1 MIARLD
7 CEKCRQ
13 PWPSPRSLPR
23 QGRSL
28 LRVQRRAIRSKVG
41 TIMETL
47 VILAAA
53 AATLLA
59 CVFVVTLSKGPP
71 RPPLRLPREE
81 EWADDADAV
90 VKALIPSQP
99 SPIDRGAQVLD
110 ARVLDDPIRD
120 GDLIDGHVIDG
131 ETVDAPEGGEPRT
144 FQAEELDS
152 RMLDQLLDQQ
162 NQVLKQTLEP
172 DPLPPSEAKDRAAR

>member
-1 MIARLD
+1 
-7 CEKCRQ
+7 
-13 PWPSPRSLPR
+13 
-23 QGRSL
+23 
-28 LRVQRRAIRSKVG
+28 
-41 TIMETL
+41 METL

-59 CVFVVTLSKGPP
+59 CVFVVTLSKGPR

-90 VKALIPSQP
+90 VKALTPSQP

-110 ARVLDDPIRD
+110 AHVLDSAIHA
-120 GDLIDGHVIDG
+120 GDIIDGHVIEG
-131 ETVDAPEGGEPRT
+131 ETVDTPEGGESRK

-162 NQVLKQTLEP
+162 DQVLKQALEP
-172 DPLPPSEAKDRAAR
+172 DAPPPSAAKDRAPR